1 MLLFFNLVVFVFF
14 FSGVWEYIEKIRDQ
28 VHDLERRVQAAK
40 DNVEAIGQLMTKWCD
55 APLYQRKGE
64 RKEGLLNIEV
74 WCASC
79 CLMDFLIYLLL
90 FLFSL
95 N

>member
-1 MLLFFNLVVFVFF
+1 MTSLFHIHQEGLNVVFQYKLFLF
-14 FSGVWEYIEKIRDQ
+14 LYKGVWEYIEQMRDQ

-55 APLYQRKGE
+55 APLYERKGE
-64 RKEGLLNIEV
+64 KREGLLNIEV
-74 WCASC
+74 
-79 CLMDFLIYLLL
+79 
-90 FLFSL
+90 